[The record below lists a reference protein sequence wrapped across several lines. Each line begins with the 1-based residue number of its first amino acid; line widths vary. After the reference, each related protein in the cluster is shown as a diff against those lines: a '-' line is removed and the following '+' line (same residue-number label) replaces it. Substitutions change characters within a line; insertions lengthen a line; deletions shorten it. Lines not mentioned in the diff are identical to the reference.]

1 MSTLT
6 RPTRDR
12 AALSGPLS
20 GLVFLA
26 GLAGA
31 LSTADVPYPR
41 PGSDAET
48 RSGPPS

>member
-20 GLVFLA
+20 GLAFLA

-31 LSTADVPYPR
+31 LSTADDPYPR